1 MPVRNQ
7 IIAQQISSFHQLN
20 ENLFLI
26 ANNAG
31 NVSGS
36 NLLQR
41 VSDGLTN
48 ERAKATAFGF
58 GGTVNAVKGDNV
70 INLNI
75 AGSAGNVQGSLS
87 QCRILIP
94 DNKQANILCTVFGRS
109 NPLGEYYTAKL
120 EYNFKRVAGVVTG
133 EGAPVVT
140 DQGLLKTNYNFALT
154 LIDFGGG
161 EIGYRA
167 AWTAARPAVELYM
180 TIEYFFTA

>member
-1 MPVRNQ
+1 MALRNQ
-7 IIAQQISSFHQLN
+7 ILAQQITSFHQLA
-20 ENLFLI
+20 ENLFLVS
-26 ANNAG
+26 NNNG
-31 NVSGS
+31 NVTPS

-41 VSDGLTN
+41 ISDGLTS
-48 ERAKATAFGF
+48 ERAKAIAVGF
-58 GGTVNAVKGDNV
+58 GATVNAIKGDNFISLAAAV
-70 INLNI
+70 AGGNI
-75 AGSAGNVQGSLS
+75 QGSLS

-94 DNKQANILCTVFGRS
+94 DNKQVNIVCTVFGRT

-133 EGAPVVT
+133 EGAPVIT

-154 LIDFGGG
+154 LLDIGGG
-161 EIGYRA
+161 EIGYRV

>member
-7 IIAQQISSFHQLN
+7 IIAQQISSFHQVAQN
-20 ENLFLI
+20 FFLI

-31 NVSGS
+31 NTVGS

-48 ERAKATAFGF
+48 ERAKAPAFGF
-58 GGTVNAVKGDNV
+58 GGTINGIKGDNF
-70 INLNI
+70 ISL
-75 AGSAGNVQGSLS
+75 ALAASGGNSQGSLS

-94 DNKQANILCTVFGRS
+94 DNKQVNIVCTVFGRS

-154 LIDFGGG
+154 LIDIGGG